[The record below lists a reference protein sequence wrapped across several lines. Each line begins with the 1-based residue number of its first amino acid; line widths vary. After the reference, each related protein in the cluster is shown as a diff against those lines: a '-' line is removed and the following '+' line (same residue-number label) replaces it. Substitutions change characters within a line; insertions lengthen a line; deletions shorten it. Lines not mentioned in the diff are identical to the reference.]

1 METKPSS
8 PASVCVRHTA
18 PTVDHPTESS
28 TLSFR
33 GLIRAVSGVQLQP
46 ADLLLTVKGHGVL
59 PRRKVK
65 NNQVPEV

>member
-1 METKPSS
+1 METKRSS
-8 PASVCVRHTA
+8 PAGVCVRHTA

-33 GLIRAVSGVQLQP
+33 GLIRAVSGVQPHP
-46 ADLLLTVKGHGVL
+46 ADLLLTVKGHGAL

-65 NNQVPEV
+65 NDQMPEV